1 MITVATPSTGWT
13 LGYDID
19 GFLKQKDSEGVITQV
34 GLGGTSSGILGTP
47 SLSDILSVGNNTGT
61 YSIQMGSGSSITTLN
76 GNSYLQ
82 LDQPSLNNYLAIGTY
97 DLENESS
104 VRVAPGLVR
113 FFSGSQSNSSNSRV
127 DIGTNF
133 INQGIEE
140 DNGSGII
147 GSFQISATTSYYHI
161 NLSDLT
167 LSTNF
172 NVLEVG
178 STYDTGT
185 INKHYLHLNS
195 PNANTKNGVANS
207 VIIGG
212 ENTTA
217 EESNTVYVPQLVIRD
232 GDKIKAGAGY
242 GILEFN
248 QYNDAILSTN
258 KPFDNSIIG
267 IFSST
272 SSSTHLTN
280 KNGILVRDTLTSSTS
295 PSWQSAVS
303 FISTEFSNVEAGVYN
318 TVIIGGNNLSA
329 TQSDTVYLGN
339 NVNINNSYYLPT
351 SDGTTAQALY
361 TDGNGNLYW
370 NTVVA
375 QVSTFSLYQVLQ
387 QGNDTHNLNI
397 VMGTGSSIESGN
409 SGAIIKLDDGLVSGN
424 ILISTDNGSAFS
436 SYIDM
441 DQSDMVISIPNTYN
455 LTFNESTIISNLNK
469 GLEYGF
475 DYSSSFATYSLVD
488 KNYVDSK
495 FLSASNVDNT
505 SIELNGSNEVS
516 LKSSIDGNRQF
527 NDSVTILGDLIIQ
540 GTTST
545 IYTQDV
551 YIEDSFITLN
561 ATYSGPDTDVGIEA
575 NINGSSFSKIL
586 YNSSFGYWQVGLSG
600 SESTIITEAS
610 NGLSKV
616 GNTVILGGTLSQSTI
631 IEGETNDLRFYNLS
645 RMTVTASD
653 HIEHKSFDADYYSQN
668 YLDPLQYFSVSGDIA
683 GNTFSQISTD
693 MYKVTVESYD
703 SSTGGVALQI
713 WNQDQAIND
722 GSTNN
727 RFIVADKVHDKGIVY
742 LDDYSANFTTYSLVS
757 KGYVDSMIGNS
768 PGNGLQ
774 FISPGVI
781 GLGGTLSQDALI
793 KADGNNFNIGGLSR
807 LRFTASSYIETLVHS
822 LSGEVNRIFSGG
834 DNYYNKVYDSSNLSY
849 STGFY
854 IDNLS
859 YASMTN
865 AYLGSTYSTLSVSDE
880 GAFIEVGSGTG
891 SFAGISTYNY
901 SEVSNDG
908 STNNS
913 FIVRDDFNNKGLVYL
928 DDYSGQFTTH
938 SLISKG
944 YADSVIERVQNGLT
958 YSLGN
963 IEIGGNLTKHT
974 TINGGGFNF
983 SIENTGIMVFTSSI
997 SINKYVDDSS
1007 GFTAQSYLD
1016 SGTYYTTLNYGNTY
1030 SQIYIDVSSIEISS
1044 INEVGDISKLIIYN
1058 EGQSILD
1065 GSTDNKLIVFDTEYQ
1080 KGLVYDGDYTANF
1093 TTHSLV
1099 TKGYVDSVVS
1109 TNGTSNYI
1117 PRWQSSTLLSSTSS
1131 IYDNGLNV
1139 GIGLTTPT
1147 AKVHIKGTGTTSS
1160 TYSLKVDNSSNK
1172 SLLSARNDGFFVVGD
1187 STISSYIWVDGPS
1200 GQFGI
1205 SNESGFPYL
1214 YLNSSFSGGKFYF
1227 SNGSSGS
1234 GAFAQINT
1242 TNGNWLIGSPNTTVF
1257 SSNMVYKLEVAGT
1270 VSTTGFRMTSGA
1282 TAGYV
1287 LTSDASGNA
1296 TWNQR
1301 LPYKVYTALLSQSGT
1316 ASPTSVGLENT
1327 FGITATFSYI
1337 STGYYELHMTGQFTS
1352 GKTFII
1358 NGCPD
1363 SGPIGGNFGIL
1374 LTDYSDTNKIRLSTL
1389 DDNGVFYNGMLNNTS
1404 IEIRVYP

>member
-1 MITVATPSTGWT
+1 MSTIIFGATVSMITVATPSTGWA

-19 GFLKQKDSEGVITQV
+19 GFLKQKDSSGIITQV
-34 GLGGTSSGILGTP
+34 GLGGSSSGILGTP

-61 YSIQMGSGSSITTLN
+61 YSIVMGTQTVISTSN
-76 GNSYLQ
+76 GNAFLQ
-82 LDQPSLNNYLAIGTY
+82 LDQPGVDNYFALGTSDLGNNSA
-97 DLENESS
+97 
-104 VRVAPGLVR
+104 VRSYPGNVR
-113 FFSGSQSNSSNSRV
+113 IVSASQSNNSSSILDV
-127 DIGTNF
+127 TTTTIA
-133 INQGIEE
+133 QAIEE
-140 DNGSGII
+140 DPGSGVIH
-147 GSFQISATTSYYHI
+147 SFQIVATASYYHI
-161 NLSDLT
+161 KLSDLS

-195 PNANTKNGVANS
+195 PNAITNNGVANS

-232 GDKIKAGAGY
+232 GDKIKAGAGD

-272 SSSTHLTN
+272 SSSTHLTG
-280 KNGILVRDTLTSSTS
+280 KNGILVRDTLTSSTT

-351 SDGTTAQALY
+351 SDGTSAQALY

-397 VMGTGSSIESGN
+397 IMGTGSYIESGN

-424 ILISTDNGSAFS
+424 ILISTDNSSPFS

-441 DQSDMVISIPNTYN
+441 DQSDIVISIPNTYN

-475 DYSSSFATYSLVD
+475 DYSSTFMTYSLVD

-527 NDSVTILGDLIIQ
+527 NDSVTILGNLIIQ

-545 IYTQDV
+545 IHTQDV

-600 SESTIITEAS
+600 SESTILTEAS

-631 IEGETNDLRFYNLS
+631 IEGEMNDLTLSNLNII
-645 RMTVTASD
+645 TVTASTYID
-653 HIEHKSFDADYYSQN
+653 NKVIDVDYYSQN
-668 YLDPLQYFSVSGDIA
+668 YLDLNNGYIIA
-683 GNTFSQISTD
+683 SDKLGNTYSRIYVNNNSAIL
-693 MYKVTVESYD
+693 ESYD
-703 SSTGGVALQI
+703 IDSVDISV
-713 WNQDQAIND
+713 WNQDQSNTD
-722 GSTNN
+722 GSNNN
-727 RFIVADKVHDKGIVY
+727 RLIVTDKVHGKGLIY
-742 LDDYSANFTTYSLVS
+742 GNDYSANFTTHSLVS

-768 PGNGLQ
+768 PGNGLE
-774 FISPGVI
+774 FITPGVI
-781 GLGGTLSQDALI
+781 GLGGTLSQDVLI
-793 KADGNNFNIGGLSR
+793 KADYKNYSIDGLNI
-807 LRFTASSYIETLVHS
+807 LRFTASTYIETLVHS

-865 AYLGSTYSTLSVSDE
+865 AHLGSTYSTLSVSDE

-891 SFAGISTYNY
+891 SFVGISTYNY

-938 SLISKG
+938 SLVSKG
-944 YADSVIERVQNGLT
+944 YADSVIQRVQNGLT
-958 YSLGN
+958 YSSGN
-963 IEIGGNLTKHT
+963 IEIGGDLNHNT
-974 TINGGGFNF
+974 TINGNGFRFN
-983 SIENTGIMVFTSSI
+983 IVNTGIMVFTSSI
-997 SINKYVDDSS
+997 SISSSVDNSS
-1007 GFTAQSYLD
+1007 GYNSNSWLD
-1016 SGTYYTTLNYGNTY
+1016 SDTYWTRLNYGNTY
-1030 SQIYIDVSSIEISS
+1030 SQIYMSSAAGGSSIELSS
-1044 INEVGDISKLIIYN
+1044 ISGIGDISQITIAN
-1058 EGQSILD
+1058 EGQPILD
-1065 GSTDNKLIVFDTEYQ
+1065 GSTDNKLIVVDTEYQ
-1080 KGLVYDGDYTANF
+1080 KGLVYDGDYTGQF
-1093 TTHSLV
+1093 TTYSLV
-1099 TKGYVDSVVS
+1099 TKGYVDNQVV
-1109 TNGTSNYI
+1109 T
-1117 PRWQSSTLLSSTSS
+1117 STSKYS
-1131 IYDNGLNV
+1131 
-1139 GIGLTTPT
+1139 TT
-1147 AKVHIKGTGTTSS
+1147 VSFTSS
-1160 TYSLKVDNSSNK
+1160 VTQTITHNLGTNEIIVQCYDSSGTMVIPGTVQINGANDVDII
-1172 SLLSARNDGFFVVGD
+1172 F
-1187 STISSYIWVDGPS
+1187 STSISSIKVV
-1200 GQFGI
+1200 I
-1205 SNESGFPYL
+1205 
-1214 YLNSSFSGGKFYF
+1214 
-1227 SNGSSGS
+1227 
-1234 GAFAQINT
+1234 
-1242 TNGNWLIGSPNTTVF
+1242 IG
-1257 SSNMVYKLEVAGT
+1257 
-1270 VSTTGFRMTSGA
+1270 
-1282 TAGYV
+1282 
-1287 LTSDASGNA
+1287 
-1296 TWNQR
+1296 
-1301 LPYKVYTALLSQSGT
+1301 
-1316 ASPTSVGLENT
+1316 
-1327 FGITATFSYI
+1327 
-1337 STGYYELHMTGQFTS
+1337 
-1352 GKTFII
+1352 
-1358 NGCPD
+1358 
-1363 SGPIGGNFGIL
+1363 
-1374 LTDYSDTNKIRLSTL
+1374 
-1389 DDNGVFYNGMLNNTS
+1389 
-1404 IEIRVYP
+1404 

>member
-19 GFLKQKDSEGVITQV
+19 GFLKQKDSSGIITQV
-34 GLGGTSSGILGTP
+34 GLGGSSSGILGTP

-61 YSIQMGSGSSITTLN
+61 YSIVMGTQTVISTSN

-82 LDQPSLNNYLAIGTY
+82 LDQLGVDNYFALGTSDLGNNSAVRSYPGNVRIV
-97 DLENESS
+97 S
-104 VRVAPGLVR
+104 V
-113 FFSGSQSNSSNSRV
+113 SQSNNSSSILDV
-127 DIGTNF
+127 TTTTIA
-133 INQGIEE
+133 QGIEE
-140 DNGSGII
+140 DPGSGII
-147 GSFQISATTSYYHI
+147 GSFQIVATASYYHI
-161 NLSDLT
+161 KLSDLS
-167 LSTNF
+167 LPSFYSNF
-172 NVLEVG
+172 NILEVG

-195 PNANTKNGVANS
+195 PNAITNNGVANS

-232 GDKIKAGAGY
+232 GDKIKAGAGD

-272 SSSTHLTN
+272 SSSTHLTG
-280 KNGILVRDTLTSSTS
+280 KNGILVRDTLTSSTT

-351 SDGTTAQALY
+351 SDGTSAQALY

-397 VMGTGSSIESGN
+397 IMGTGSYIESGN

-424 ILISTDNGSAFS
+424 ILISTDNGSPFS

-441 DQSDMVISIPNTYN
+441 DQSDIVISIPNTYN

-475 DYSSSFATYSLVD
+475 DYSSTFMTYSLVD

-600 SESTIITEAS
+600 SESTILTEAS

-616 GNTVILGGTLSQSTI
+616 GNTVILGGTLSQTTI
-631 IEGETNDLRFYNLS
+631 IEGEINDLRINNLS
-645 RMTVTASD
+645 RMSVTASGY
-653 HIEHKSFDADYYSQN
+653 IENIVIDVDYYSQN
-668 YLDPLQYFSVSGDIA
+668 YLDLNNGYIIA
-683 GNTFSQISTD
+683 SDKLGNTYSRIYVNTNAAIL
-693 MYKVTVESYD
+693 ESYD
-703 SSTGGVALQI
+703 NDTGVVEI
-713 WNQDQAIND
+713 SVWNQDQSNTD
-722 GSTNN
+722 GSNNN
-727 RFIVADKVHDKGIVY
+727 RLIVTDTVHDKGLIY
-742 LDDYSANFTTYSLVS
+742 GNDYSANFTTHSLVS

-768 PGNGLQ
+768 PGNGLE
-774 FISPGVI
+774 FITPGVI
-781 GLGGTLSQDALI
+781 GLGGTLSQNVLI
-793 KADGNNFNIGGLSR
+793 NAENNDYVIDGIAR
-807 LRFTASSYIETLVHS
+807 LRFTASGYMDFQTFNGTESNL
-822 LSGEVNRIFSGG
+822 IFTDGQS
-834 DNYYNKVYDSSNLSY
+834 YYNKIIDVNNTNY

-854 IDNLS
+854 IDNPL
-859 YASMTN
+859 YASINNT
-865 AYLGSTYSTLSVSDE
+865 YLGGTYSTISVSDE

-908 STNNS
+908 STDNT

-938 SLISKG
+938 SLVSKG
-944 YADSVIERVQNGLT
+944 YADSVIQRVQNGLT
-958 YSLGN
+958 YSSGN
-963 IEIGGNLTKHT
+963 IEIGGDLNKNT
-974 TINGGGFNF
+974 TINGNGFNF
-983 SIENTGIMVFTSSI
+983 SIENTTIMVFTSSM

-1007 GFTAQSYLD
+1007 GYTAQSYLD
-1016 SGTYYTTLNYGNTY
+1016 SGTYYTTLNHGNTY
-1030 SQIYIDVSSIEISS
+1030 SQIFIDVSSVEISS
-1044 INEVGDISKLIIYN
+1044 INEVGDISKLAIYN

-1065 GSTDNKLIVFDTEYQ
+1065 GSNDNKLIVIDSEYQ
-1080 KGLVYDGDYTANF
+1080 KGLVYDGDYTGQF

-1099 TKGYVDSVVS
+1099 TKGYVDS
-1109 TNGTSNYI
+1109 I
-1117 PRWQSSTLLSSTSS
+1117 AP
-1131 IYDNGLNV
+1131 
-1139 GIGLTTPT
+1139 
-1147 AKVHIKGTGTTSS
+1147 A
-1160 TYSLKVDNSSNK
+1160 
-1172 SLLSARNDGFFVVGD
+1172 
-1187 STISSYIWVDGPS
+1187 GP
-1200 GQFGI
+1200 
-1205 SNESGFPYL
+1205 P
-1214 YLNSSFSGGKFYF
+1214 
-1227 SNGSSGS
+1227 
-1234 GAFAQINT
+1234 A
-1242 TNGNWLIGSPNTTVF
+1242 
-1257 SSNMVYKLEVAGT
+1257 
-1270 VSTTGFRMTSGA
+1270 
-1282 TAGYV
+1282 
-1287 LTSDASGNA
+1287 
-1296 TWNQR
+1296 
-1301 LPYKVYTALLSQSGT
+1301 YKVYTALLSQSGT
-1316 ASPTSVGLENT
+1316 ASPTSLELENT
-1327 FGITATFSYI
+1327 FGVTATFSY
-1337 STGYYELHMTGQFTS
+1337 SLTGYYELYMTGQFTS
-1352 GKTFII
+1352 GRTFII

-1363 SGPIGGNFGIL
+1363 QNPIGGSFGIF
-1374 LTDYSDTNKIRLSTL
+1374 LTEYSDINKITLSTL
-1389 DDNGVFYNGMLNNTS
+1389 DDNGTFYDGMLNNTS